1 MEFNFFFLILRIHV
15 GLISGKSTYYK
26 QEITQ
31 YHKYDSNTCT
41 VYTRL

>member
-1 MEFNFFFLILRIHV
+1 MFFFLMLRIHV

-31 YHKYDSNTCT
+31 DHIYMILIH
-41 VYTRL
+41 VLVILV